1 MYDVFFSGRM
11 FCKMSHMS
19 HIDCVEPTLQEL
31 KQERNVVIA
40 KMAKTRG
47 KKEIRAVRIELER
60 IDSQISNF
68 GNQKRVRASQ
78 KK

>member
-1 MYDVFFSGRM
+1 
-11 FCKMSHMS
+11 MSHMS

>member
-1 MYDVFFSGRM
+1 
-11 FCKMSHMS
+11 MS
-19 HIDCVEPTLQEL
+19 HIDYVEPTLQEL

>member
-1 MYDVFFSGRM
+1 
-11 FCKMSHMS
+11 MS
-19 HIDCVEPTLQEL
+19 HIDYVEPALQEL